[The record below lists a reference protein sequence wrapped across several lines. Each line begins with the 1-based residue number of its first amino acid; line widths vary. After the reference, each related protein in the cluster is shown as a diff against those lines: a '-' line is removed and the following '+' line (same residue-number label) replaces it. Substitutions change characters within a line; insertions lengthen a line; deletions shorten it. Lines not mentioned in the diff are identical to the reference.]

1 MVFDSEHALVHPS
14 EQHRSEVDVPEAVA
28 DFLEADELA
37 GQGVGD
43 ADPSALPADAAVS
56 ADIAHLIVSR
66 VLDRGK
72 GLGEHPRRRS
82 VAGVGRFQ
90 AEGLMRSLLVVLGAE
105 SVEADLLRGQTSLR
119 ETFLWPIMAEQNSW
133 PGRFTDLSAER
144 LRQSRSLKWP
154 AGLTSSSGK

>member
-1 MVFDSEHALVHPS
+1 MLVNKGGPILV
-14 EQHRSEVDVPEAVA
+14 RADT

-37 GQGVGD
+37 GEGVGD

-82 VAGVGRFQ
+82 VAGAGRFQ

-105 SVEADLLRGQTSLR
+105 SVEADLLRGGSR
-119 ETFLWPIMAEQNSW
+119 C
-133 PGRFTDLSAER
+133 ER
-144 LRQSRSLKWP
+144 WP
-154 AGLTSSSGK
+154 AGV